1 MDLDIAKEFNSK
13 IQQIIDS
20 QVNENREA
28 IFFIYADLSTSNI
41 YQGETTHIS
50 LSKEEEAKIM
60 SQGEIIGSVHT
71 HPSGFDPST
80 IDIMTGIATSQKYMS
95 VATPLYDMD
104 SDKDFVLTTID
115 LSRLNQVQ
123 RLRMI
128 KSMRRSSTGLT
139 EIGRRIRKE
148 ANLQRFEIKGYR
160 SHKIEVDGIEIPIY
174 DRPSV
179 FNVEVGEE
187 SNIRDTEGM
196 HQFIE

>member
-148 ANLQRFEIKGYR
+148 ANLQRFEVKGYR

-196 HQFIE
+196 HQFIQ

>member
-196 HQFIE
+196 HQFIQ

>member
-115 LSRLNQVQ
+115 LSMLNQVQ

-148 ANLQRFEIKGYR
+148 ANLQRFEVKGYR

-196 HQFIE
+196 HQFIQ

>member
-115 LSRLNQVQ
+115 LSMLNQVQ

-148 ANLQRFEIKGYR
+148 ANLQRFEVKGYR
-160 SHKIEVDGIEIPIY
+160 SHKTEVDGIKIPVY

-179 FNVEVGEE
+179 FDVEVGKE
-187 SNIRDTEGM
+187 SNVRDTEGM

>member
-41 YQGETTHIS
+41 YQGESTHIS

-115 LSRLNQVQ
+115 LSMLNQVQ

-148 ANLQRFEIKGYR
+148 ANLQRFEVKGYR

-196 HQFIE
+196 HQFIQ

>member
-41 YQGETTHIS
+41 YQGESTHIS

-148 ANLQRFEIKGYR
+148 ANLQRFEVKGYR

-196 HQFIE
+196 HQFIQ

>member
-115 LSRLNQVQ
+115 LSMLNQVQ